1 MIRMRRWLQKN
12 DRTTAGVGIAGTAL
26 LTATLV
32 LAGGARL
39 GLAQDAATPAAS
51 DPAAVAEATAD
62 ALRDEVAALS
72 TEVARLA
79 GDEDETLTGRL
90 GGERGGFTV
99 AHGAPVAYV
108 GPDDV
113 VYEFAAGDD
122 PAVAGRVTASFADGR
137 AERLVIVPDR
147 PLDKALDEPDEADWA
162 PETAAAAVTA
172 FLPEDAAYD
181 DGELDLAGAEEA
193 TGSSEALAAATAPS
207 EPGACPTAGG
217 AAFTLSVTR
226 PTEET
231 ISAVTVEL
239 ASGGAAGTLAAGEL
253 VEGDQGR
260 TRGGASAVA
269 NSSLGGVVTVN
280 GLRVEAFN
288 VRPDAEVEGV
298 DPGEGTLFAVELAV
312 ENGTERAIS
321 YQPGD
326 FVLVDGEGRELSAS
340 CGGLEPVIAAGELA
354 PGDSLEGWVTFV
366 LPDDFEPERFV
377 FLAAD
382 ARVGFDF

>member
-1 MIRMRRWLQKN
+1 MPCATRWPPSRPKWRASPAT
-12 DRTTAGVGIAGTAL
+12 RTRPSPVAS
-26 LTATLV
+26 
-32 LAGGARL
+32 
-39 GLAQDAATPAAS
+39 AAS
-51 DPAAVAEATAD
+51 AADSPSPTAP
-62 ALRDEVAALS
+62 
-72 TEVARLA
+72 
-79 GDEDETLTGRL
+79 
-90 GGERGGFTV
+90 
-99 AHGAPVAYV
+99 PVAYV

-193 TGSSEALAAATAPS
+193 TGEQRGPRRGHLPRAKPAPAQTPAVPRS
-207 EPGACPTAGG
+207 PSPSPARPRDDLGG
-217 AAFTLSVTR
+217 HRRAR
-226 PTEET
+226 R
-231 ISAVTVEL
+231 
-239 ASGGAAGTLAAGEL
+239 GGAAGTLAAGEL

-326 FVLVDGEGRELSAS
+326 FVLVDGEGASSLAS

-354 PGDSLEGWVTFV
+354 PGDSLEGWVTSSPRRFRAGALR
-366 LPDDFEPERFV
+366 LPRRRRPRRV
-377 FLAAD
+377 RFLA
-382 ARVGFDF
+382 RRRPP